1 MPAKPRTTRPA
12 IAVDVIVEAGKWPGR
27 RSLKALAEKAIG
39 AAADAVAPRLS
50 EPAEL
55 AVVFTDDRHIRALN
69 RTYRHKDAATNVLS
83 FPAAAPKAGG
93 YGRLLGD
100 IVLASETVRGESE
113 ARGLTLANHA
123 THLIVHGFL
132 HLFGYDHTDEHE
144 AVAME
149 ALETAILNGL
159 GIADPYAA

>member
-50 EPAEL
+50 APAEL

-69 RTYRHKDAATNVLS
+69 RTYRQKDAATNVLS
-83 FPAAAPKAGG
+83 FPAPPPKAGG
-93 YGRLLGD
+93 YGPLLGD
-100 IVLASETVRGESE
+100 IVLASETVQGEAG
-113 ARGLTLANHA
+113 ARGLTLADHA

-132 HLFGYDHTDEHE
+132 HLFGYDHGDEHE

-149 ALETAILNGL
+149 ALETAILNKL